1 MYLFL
6 IILFPAALVWY
17 LISTDDKAAVP
28 VVLTGALSSV
38 LFCALK
44 AFFSFMYHLSS
55 ASFLSGYVYILFG
68 QTLIPVTVVYLLFFF
83 LSRDTVLFRIKSYFP
98 LTASFFAVYL
108 PYHILA
114 GGSSFYSVF
123 ELFMKPVLYLM
134 MLVMSALCIQFVYR
148 SFSAKSIK
156 MRILWI
162 LLLLASLLVPAAIET
177 VWFSGLPVWLWL
189 ILWLGYVFFAVFGY
203 INAWNKDIPLKG
215 FSVFLPDVKKIK
227 E

>member
-6 IILFPAALVWY
+6 FILFPAAIAWY
-17 LISTDDKAAVP
+17 IISTDDKAAVP
-28 VVLTGALSSV
+28 VVLTGALTSV

-55 ASFLSGYVYILFG
+55 ASFLSEYAYVLFG
-68 QTLIPVTVVYLLFFF
+68 QTLIPIAIVYLLFFF

-114 GGSSFYSVF
+114 GGASFYSVF

-134 MLVMSALCIQFVYR
+134 MLITSALCIQFVYR
-148 SFSAKSIK
+148 SVTAKSIK
-156 MRILWI
+156 MRIQWI
-162 LLLLASLLVPAAIET
+162 LLLLASLLVPAAVET

-189 ILWLGYVFFAVFGY
+189 VLWLGYVFFAVCGY

-215 FSVFLPDVKKIK
+215 FSVFLPAVRKLKK
-227 E
+227 